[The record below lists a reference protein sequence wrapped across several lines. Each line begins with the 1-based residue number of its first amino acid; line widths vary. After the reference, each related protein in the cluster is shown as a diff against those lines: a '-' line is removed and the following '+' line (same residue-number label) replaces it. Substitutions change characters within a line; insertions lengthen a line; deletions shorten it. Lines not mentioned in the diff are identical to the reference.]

1 MARPGFILCACPDSY
16 LAKVRIEQALAD
28 NAPSSQGGGL
38 LGGSAEAGTWERHA
52 FWGDEP
58 LPNAFWEHLTLQGL
72 FATPKAVIIHNAQNI
87 PAESWRKI
95 SAALSSPNSE
105 TWPFFCLQVAFEKGK
120 PKVPAHIANLACY
133 GFAEKQGWLWNVPGL
148 DERSKLRFV
157 QEEAKKR
164 GLSFGPGEA
173 GLPGALETIAA
184 ALPLDATAI
193 GTEMDKLA
201 LAAENGVLS
210 ANLADILERDIEP
223 DIFSLIRNLQ
233 QGRATAVWEQALLSE
248 RGSDSM
254 AFAFLATLAREAR
267 QLWQISMGEP
277 VRLPPQVLSAKTT
290 MARALGTAGIAKLWH
305 LALEADKGVK
315 TGERSPDQALD
326 SLLSSLSLLFR
337 PRGTGGAGR

>member
-1 MARPGFILCACPDSY
+1 MARPGFILCVCPDSY
-16 LAKVRIEQALAD
+16 LIRVRIERALTD
-28 NAPSSQGGGL
+28 NAPSSGAGL
-38 LGGSAEAGTWERHA
+38 LGGGAAVWERHA

-58 LPNAFWEHLTLQGL
+58 LPDAFWEHLTLQGL
-72 FATPKAVIIHNAQNI
+72 FATPKALIIHNAQNI

-95 SAALSSPNSE
+95 SAVLSSPNSE

-120 PKVPAHIANLACY
+120 PKVPAHIAGLACY
-133 GFAEKQGWLWNVPGL
+133 GFAEQKGWLWNIPGL
-148 DERSKLRFV
+148 DERSKAHFV

-164 GLSFGPGEA
+164 ALTLA
-173 GLPGALETIAA
+173 PGALEAIAA
-184 ALPLDATAI
+184 ALPVDALAI

-201 LAAENGVLS
+201 LAAQDGVLTPQC
-210 ANLADILERDIEP
+210 ADILERETEP

-267 QLWQISMGEP
+267 QLWQISVGEP
-277 VRLPPQVLSAKTT
+277 VRLPPQVLSAKTNL
-290 MARALGTAGIAKLWH
+290 ARALGTAGIAKLWH

-337 PRGTGGAGR
+337 PRISGR